1 MRTIQMVDLQG
12 QYTRLKN
19 EIDSAMSE
27 VLDKTQFIQGPQV
40 KQFEQSLAEY
50 CRIPHVISC
59 ANGTDAILLALLA
72 LDLEPGS
79 EIITPSFSYAAF
91 TEMVLLAGHKPVF
104 VEVNPDTFLI
114 DPAEIEALI
123 TPKTKVIAPVHLYG
137 QVADMEKI
145 EAIAQVHH
153 LYIIEDNAQ
162 AIGADYIYS
171 DGRKKKSGTMG
182 HISTTSFFPSKN
194 LGCYGDGGAVMT
206 NDEKLAEK
214 LRMLSNH
221 GQRQKYHHEIVGMNS
236 RLDTLQAAVLQVKLA
251 HLDAFTKARNT
262 VAGFYDERLKA
273 VSGIKIPARSDNS
286 SHVFHQYTITLE
298 NEDVRTRLKQHLM
311 DAGVPTMIY
320 YPIPLHMQNAYKQ
333 DISLKQTEQLC
344 QTVLSLPVST
354 EMVAEQLDYI
364 CSKIEDFFKREN

>member
-1 MRTIQMVDLQG
+1 MVDLQG

-311 DAGVPTMIY
+311 EAGIPTMIY

>member
-1 MRTIQMVDLQG
+1 MVDLHG

-40 KQFEQSLAEY
+40 KQFEQSLAKY
-50 CRIPHVISC
+50 CEIPHVISC

-114 DPAEIEALI
+114 DPAQIEALI
-123 TPKTKVIAPVHLYG
+123 TANTKVIAPVHLYG

-145 EAIAQVHH
+145 ESIAQKHQ

-236 RLDTLQAAVLQVKLA
+236 RLDTLQAAVLQVKLSY
-251 HLDAFTKARNT
+251 LDSFTKARNT

-273 VSGIKIPARSDNS
+273 LSGIKIPARSDNS

-311 DAGVPTMIY
+311 EAGIPTMIY
-320 YPIPLHMQNAYKQ
+320 YPIPLHQQNAYKQ
-333 DISLKQTEQLC
+333 EISLEKTEQLC

-354 EMVAEQLDYI
+354 EMDAEQLDYI

>member
-145 EAIAQVHH
+145 EAIAQKHH

-311 DAGVPTMIY
+311 EAGIPTMIY